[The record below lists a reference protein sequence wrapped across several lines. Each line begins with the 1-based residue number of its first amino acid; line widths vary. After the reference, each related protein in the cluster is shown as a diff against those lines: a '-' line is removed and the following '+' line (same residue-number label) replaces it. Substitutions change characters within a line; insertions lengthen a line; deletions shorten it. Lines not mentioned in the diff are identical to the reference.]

1 MGMRALV
8 RSGRLPGRWCGE
20 RWRVGPQ
27 RSATRGRVVATAC
40 AVVIAGCAFLLPAA
54 PLPDARAEGTPLSQA
69 EVTELISR
77 AVAYAKK
84 LQKNRP
90 ITAAVVDTEGNSLG
104 VFHMD
109 GSEGC
114 RSIALA
120 KAATGSYFSS
130 DFGSFTTRTA
140 TFIIQDHVPPGVRF
154 APGGPLYGVQFSSIA
169 TSDVNAIYYPR
180 PQEVS
185 PQVCDGLPEI
195 AQARV
200 RGELGGVAVYKNGKR
215 VGGIGLDDGGGNRV
229 TIPANK
235 ILDETRPYRITFRRL
250 ERGRNLE
257 RIAMKAATGF
267 LPDRTKRA
275 TKINLDGF
283 RLPYRQP
290 VGLATVATPTI
301 QPGVDGTWD
310 ADYPPRD
317 ASSLSSRFERVTL
330 DPPPSAGKDAQSFDV
345 FRPAAY
351 PVRASTDGNLSAAD
365 VERMLWQ
372 GVQRANITRA
382 AIRRPIGLGMQCWVS
397 VVDTNGEIL
406 GVVRTPDATLFS
418 YDVSVQK
425 ARTAVLFSDS
435 KVAWA
440 CRSIGQHAQMFFP
453 AGQQSRHTG
462 PIYQLQDGLTVGLL
476 TGAFGATPPALIR
489 NGITIFPGGV
499 PIYDKA
505 GNVIGGVGVSGDGVD
520 QDDIVSDYA
529 SLGFRSDKDIR
540 CDRVSADARRASM
553 LRVLDRIEGLAPAGP
568 LGDPVAQE
576 GLEFFQARLADA
588 RKRVKNLE
596 FTPNPPFVKYPRHPG
611 PVTIRVK

>member
-1 MGMRALV
+1 VRKLATRATGV
-8 RSGRLPGRWCGE
+8 
-20 RWRVGPQ
+20 RWRV
-27 RSATRGRVVATAC
+27 AATAC
-40 AVVIAGCAFLLPAA
+40 AVAIAGGAFLVPSATLPE
-54 PLPDARAEGTPLSQA
+54 ARAEGPPLSQA

-77 AVAYAKK
+77 TVAYAKK

-114 RSIALA
+114 RAIALA

-130 DFGSFTTRTA
+130 DFGTFTTRTA
-140 TFIIQDHVPPGVRF
+140 TFIIQDHFPPGVLF

-169 TSDVNAIYYPR
+169 TSDVNSIYYPR
-180 PQEVS
+180 PQDVT
-185 PQVCDGLPEI
+185 PAVCDGLPEI

-200 RGELGGVAVYKNGKR
+200 RGELGGVAIYKNGKR
-215 VGGIGLDDGGGNRV
+215 VGGIGLDDGGNNKI
-229 TIPANK
+229 TIATNK
-235 ILDETRPYRITFRRL
+235 ILNENRKYRITFRKL

-257 RIAMKAATGF
+257 RIAMKAASGF
-267 LPDRTKRA
+267 LPDRSKRA
-275 TKINLDGF
+275 TRINLDGF

-290 VGLATVATPTI
+290 VRLKTIKTPAV
-301 QPGVDGTWD
+301 QPGVDGDWD
-310 ADYPPRD
+310 PDYPLRD
-317 ASSLSSRFERVTL
+317 AAGLTSRFEPVTL
-330 DPPPSAGKDAQSFDV
+330 DPPSSAGKNAQSFDV
-345 FRPAAY
+345 FRPSAF
-351 PVRASTDGNLSAAD
+351 PVRASTDGNLSEDD
-365 VERMLWQ
+365 VRRILWQ

-382 AIRRPIGLGMQCWVS
+382 AIRRPIGLAMQCWVS
-397 VVDTNGEIL
+397 VVDTNGEVL

-425 ARTAVLFSDS
+425 ARTAALFSDR

-440 CRSIGQHAQMFFP
+440 CRSVGQHAQMFFP
-453 AGQQSRHTG
+453 AGQQRQSTG

-476 TGAFGATPPALIR
+476 TGAFGAPAPALIR
-489 NGITIFPGGV
+489 NGITVFPGGV

-520 QDDIVSDYA
+520 QDDIVADYA
-529 SLGFRSDKDIR
+529 SLGFRSAKSIR
-540 CDRVSADARRASM
+540 CDRVPAAARRASM
-553 LRVLDRIEGLAPAGP
+553 LRVLDRIEALAPVGP
-568 LGDPVAQE
+568 LADPVAQE

-588 RKRVKNLE
+588 RKRVRREN
-596 FTPNPPFVKYPRHPG
+596 FAPNPPFVKYPRHPG